1 MIYKTLLH
9 CKSIRSAHNSIFSVG
24 KAGVILDHLID
35 EQTAGQRDFR
45 VFPKVTWQAKSWLL
59 IIYFLII
66 HATWLAEELY
76 KQENTTNMYVW

>member
-1 MIYKTLLH
+1 MIYKMLLH

-45 VFPKVTWQAKSWLL
+45 AFPKVTWHAKS
-59 IIYFLII
+59 
-66 HATWLAEELY
+66 
-76 KQENTTNMYVW
+76 